1 MMDSAAA
8 TPPPILLT
16 GATGTI
22 GGRLLPELESRG
34 RRVRCLVR
42 RPGNL
47 AGRVGAGTEVAAG
60 DLLAPESLAGALAGV
75 RTAYYLVHS
84 MGTAGAFEEDDRRA
98 ARNFA
103 AAARRAGVARIIYL
117 GGLGAG
123 GGGLSAHLRSRQEV
137 GEILRESGAVV
148 IELRAAVVIG
158 AGSLSFEMIRALV
171 ERLPVMITPRWVE
184 IPTQPIA
191 IGDVLAYLIAAL
203 EAPIEESRVFEI
215 GGADVVS
222 YGGLMREYARQRGLR
237 RVMIRVPV
245 LTPYVSS
252 LWLGLVTPIY
262 ARVGRKLIDGIRHAT
277 VVHDNSAREVFGIEP
292 LGVREAIAAA
302 LRNEDRELAQT
313 HWADAVSSAGQRQG
327 YGGMRLGSRLVDARV
342 MRVEAPAEAAFAV
355 IERIGG
361 LTGWYYGNYLWKAR
375 GWLDLLAGGVGLR
388 RGRRDPARLRVGDCV
403 DFWRVEAL
411 EPGRRVRLAAEMRL
425 PGRAWLEFE
434 VKPEGEGERDGCTIH
449 QTAIFDP
456 GGLSGLAYWYALWP
470 LHQFI
475 FAGMLRGIARAA
487 ERNATSA

>member
-1 MMDSAAA
+1 MDSAADRQ
-8 TPPPILLT
+8 PPILLT
-16 GATGTI
+16 GATGYI
-22 GGRLLPELESRG
+22 GGRLLHELEARG
-34 RRVRCLVR
+34 RAVRCLAR
-42 RPGNL
+42 HPGNL
-47 AGRVGAGTEVAAG
+47 AGRVGAGTEVVAG
-60 DLLAPESLAGALAGV
+60 DMLDPKSLERALEGV
-75 RTAYYLVHS
+75 GSAYYLVHS
-84 MGTAGAFEEDDRRA
+84 LGAPGAFEEEDRRA

-103 AAARRAGVARIIYL
+103 AAARRAGVGRIIYL
-117 GGLGAG
+117 GGLGES

-137 GEILRESGAVV
+137 GEILRESDAQV

-158 AGSLSFEMIRALV
+158 SGSLSFEMIRALV

-191 IGDVLAYLIAAL
+191 IGDVVAYLLAAL
-203 EAPIEESRVFEI
+203 EAPAEGSRVFEI

-237 RVMIRVPV
+237 RVMVRVPV
-245 LTPYVSS
+245 LTPYLSS

-277 VVHDNSAREVFGIEP
+277 VVHDPSAREVFGIEP
-292 LGVREAIAAA
+292 MGVREAIAAA

-342 MRVEAPAEAAFAV
+342 ARVAAPAEAAFAV
-355 IERIGG
+355 VERIGG
-361 LTGWYYGNYLWKAR
+361 AAGWYYGNWLWKVR

-388 RGRRDPARLRVGDCV
+388 RGRRDPERLRVGDRL

-411 EPGRRVRLAAEMRL
+411 EPGRRLRLAAEMRL

-434 VKPEGEGERDGCTIH
+434 VKGEGEGDGDGEGCTIH

-470 LHQFI
+470 LHQFV

-487 ERNATSA
+487 AVSEST